1 MADENI
7 LKEFLVSLGFKVDP
21 ASESRFKDSVK
32 SATDSMKEFSVA
44 VAAAATE
51 TLIGLNRMAN
61 NLGALHFQSQRVG
74 ASANSIKAF
83 QLAIQQAGGTA
94 EGASSALETL
104 ATKFRESPGWEQ
116 KLNGMGIATRDATG
130 KARDNAEV
138 LLDLGQKLA
147 KMNNSQA
154 MAEGRALGIDE
165 KTILALRDPATIKTY
180 QDQIALQKQLG
191 TNLDDSSAKATAFSQ
206 EMNKLKATFDAFTS
220 SAVGDLSEQL
230 LPALQ
235 ATNEGL
241 REFADWFHALPP
253 ESQQAIKTIAEI
265 GAGLA
270 LIVTNLKLIA
280 AAKGVLS
287 ALGGSAAG
295 GGAAA
300 KGGIGLLGKAGWV
313 GASGWAGW
321 EAGSEIYRNMSDKTK
336 DAIGGTIATVLAKF
350 GNEDAQKALDINT
363 GGGADA
369 TKKSSSLPPAYA
381 ALAAL
386 IARGEGDYSSVNLG
400 AKGGYKASKADLSN
414 MTLAQVMQ
422 AQRDG
427 KFNAA
432 GRYQIIKGT
441 LAEAAAALHLRGNE
455 KFDSA
460 LQDRIFKDYLVDQK
474 RKDIGEYISGKSA
487 SLHKA
492 LLAASKEWASVAD
505 PRTGR
510 SFYADRGKNIAS
522 IGASEMAAVLNSS
535 RAQGGNTI
543 NQTTNITVHG
553 TETPRETAQ
562 AVSVA
567 QNDVNANLVRNSLPV
582 VR

>member
-21 ASESRFKDSVK
+21 ASENRFKDSVK

-165 KTILALRDPATIKTY
+165 KTILALRDPATIKAY
-180 QDQIALQKQLG
+180 QDQIDLQKQLG
-191 TNLDDSSAKATAFSQ
+191 INLDDSSAKATAFSQ

-241 REFADWFHALPP
+241 REFADWFHSLSP
-253 ESQQAIKTIAEI
+253 EMQSNIKLAAEF

-280 AAKGVLS
+280 AAKGVLG
-287 ALGGSAAG
+287 ALGGGAGGG

-313 GASGWAGW
+313 GAAGWAGW

-363 GGGADA
+363 NGGASSIVPIKRSKQAAPAGSMDVKSMA
-369 TKKSSSLPPAYA
+369 MAFFQKAGWTKEQASGLVANLMAESKLNPGAVGDSGKAFGIAQWHPDRQANFAKWSGKDIRQSSLQDQ
-381 ALAAL
+381 LAFVVYEL
-386 IARGEGDYSSVNLG
+386 T
-400 AKGGYKASKADLSN
+400 KGSEQKAGN
-414 MTLAQVMQ
+414 MLRMANS
-422 AQRDG
+422 AQR
-427 KFNAA
+427 A
-432 GRYQIIKGT
+432 GEVVSRMYERPLMADQEAMKRGTSAVQISQST
-441 LAEAAAALHLRGNE
+441 
-455 KFDSA
+455 
-460 LQDRIFKDYLVDQK
+460 Q
-474 RKDIGEYISGKSA
+474 
-487 SLHKA
+487 
-492 LLAASKEWASVAD
+492 
-505 PRTGR
+505 
-510 SFYADRGKNIAS
+510 
-522 IGASEMAAVLNSS
+522 
-535 RAQGGNTI
+535 
-543 NQTTNITVHG
+543 ITVNG
-553 TETPRETAQ
+553 AETPRETAQ
-562 AVSVA
+562 AVAGA
-567 QNDVNANLVRNSLPV
+567 QNDVNANLVRNSRPV